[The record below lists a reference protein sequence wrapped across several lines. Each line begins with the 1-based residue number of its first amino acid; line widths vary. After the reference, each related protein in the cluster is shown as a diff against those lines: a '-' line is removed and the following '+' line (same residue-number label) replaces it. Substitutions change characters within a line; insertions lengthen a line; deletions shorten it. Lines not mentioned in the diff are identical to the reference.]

1 MERSLIAFILGISL
15 IITVP
20 ITIGLFAV
28 KDSMEDISFSEVS
41 NGMNG
46 ITGNLENINQ
56 CIKYNNKRRYTI
68 NKKCVYFNESNID

>member
-28 KDSMEDISFSEVS
+28 KDSMEDISFSE
-41 NGMNG
+41 
-46 ITGNLENINQ
+46 I
-56 CIKYNNKRRYTI
+56 
-68 NKKCVYFNESNID
+68 